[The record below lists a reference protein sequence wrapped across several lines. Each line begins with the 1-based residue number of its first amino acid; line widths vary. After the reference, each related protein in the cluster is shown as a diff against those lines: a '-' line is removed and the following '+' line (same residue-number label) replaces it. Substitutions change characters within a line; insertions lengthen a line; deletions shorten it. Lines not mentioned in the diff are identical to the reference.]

1 MNIRSEVQKLDSIV
15 ASNLKF
21 LDTIRDTSVR
31 GLFWETMV
39 KPFWLLADA
48 LRERLEN

>member
-1 MNIRSEVQKLDSIV
+1 MNTRSEVRRLDNIV

-31 GLFWETMV
+31 GLFWKTMV
-39 KPFWLLADA
+39 EPYWLLADR
-48 LRERLEN
+48 LREQLED